1 MRRGFGLF
9 WALVTI
15 AIASLAG
22 WFAYN
27 AGLAANIANTDHGT
41 VVIANGY
48 QGFPFFPLVL
58 LIIFLAFMFRRRRW
72 YGGWGGGGWGG
83 RGWGGHH
90 HGPDGSHNWEVPP
103 VIDEKLRTWHDKA
116 HGNTPAEPTAG
127 QPTDKPS
134 VS

>member
-27 AGLAANIANTDHGT
+27 AGLAANIANNGHGT
-41 VVIANGY
+41 VVVANGY
-48 QGFPFFPLVL
+48 DGFPFFPLVL

-72 YGGWGGGGWGG
+72 YGGRSRRALGWPG
-83 RGWGGHH
+83 
-90 HGPDGSHNWEVPP
+90 
-103 VIDEKLRTWHDKA
+103 K
-116 HGNTPAEPTAG
+116 PTAG
-127 QPTDKPS
+127 SELSAAAGPGLSIPGPGS
-134 VS
+134 P